1 MGSRCLLALIV
12 AVLSLAACS
21 ETKSGGSGGSSGGG
35 ESSSEK
41 DARSYIKDHGRDA
54 KRVESNVATVQ
65 ISIGLL
71 QKSESEQ
78 AVNEVAQQAQEAHD
92 RLDDVRQD
100 LHPPTAAGSLKQ
112 PSWKYSV
119 ARTI

>member
-1 MGSRCLLALIV
+1 MGSRCLLALMV
-12 AVLSLAACS
+12 AVLSLAACG

-54 KRVESNVATVQ
+54 KRAGSNVATVQ

-92 RLDDVRQD
+92 RLDDPDR
-100 LHPPTAAGSLKQ
+100 AAVNEFHVQVQK
-112 PSWKYSV
+112 
-119 ARTI
+119 T